1 MAEKNDLVFK
11 KIAVDIGDL
20 RVEFMGASEFLQSID
35 IASSPLHLHSK
46 HELQY
51 ILSGSLQEIVN
62 GDRLQN
68 ISGNTVLLIP
78 PNMLH
83 SNPNCEGKRFIAT
96 LALQQLPSSEAG
108 KAFSEYTYYCE
119 LFGAFREPLVFQ
131 DSIVDHYIRQLLS
144 LPDLPENRLFT
155 EDISPVMATGD
166 MADVFLPLFQTVLR
180 ELEEDK
186 DFGYEIAQ
194 TTARIIVMRLFR
206 LLNRDINAKELL
218 RGNKVLQDALRY
230 IDGHYTSDISLEE
243 LAAKCLVSKYYLSHL
258 FTKSTGK
265 SIGRYILDKRM
276 YMAKYLLS
284 STDLSVEQVSTDCGF
299 SDSAYFCRLF
309 KKETGFT
316 PTQYRKAQKSTC

>member
-1 MAEKNDLVFK
+1 MKRVYRYDEQSRHPHLLEENYFNKLNPYLVYTGAQSGIPGAQNVIHSHPFLEILFVRSGTGSIRMNEVDIPLKQGDLVVMNAGVPHQEYSNETDPLYFYFVAYD
-11 KIAVDIGDL
+11 KI
-20 RVEFMGASEFLQSID
+20 
-35 IASSPLHLHSK
+35 
-46 HELQY
+46 
-51 ILSGSLQEIVN
+51 
-62 GDRLQN
+62 
-68 ISGNTVLLIP
+68 
-78 PNMLH
+78 
-83 SNPNCEGKRFIAT
+83 
-96 LALQQLPSSEAG
+96 
-108 KAFSEYTYYCE
+108 
-119 LFGAFREPLVFQ
+119 
-131 DSIVDHYIRQLLS
+131 S

-155 EDISPVMATGD
+155 ENISPVMHTGD

-218 RGNKVLQDALRY
+218 RGNKVMQDALRY
-230 IDGHYTSDISLEE
+230 IDGHYTGDISLEE

-284 STDLSVEQVSTDCGF
+284 STDLSVEQVSLDCGF

-309 KKETGFT
+309 KKETGTT
-316 PTQYRKAQKSTC
+316 PTQYRKTEKSAD

>member
-1 MAEKNDLVFK
+1 MKRVYRYDEQSRHPHLLEENYFNKLNPYLVYTGAQSGIAGAQNVVHSHPFLEILFVRSGTGSIRLSEQDFPLQAGDLVVVNAGVPHQECSDEADPLYFYFAAYD
-11 KIAVDIGDL
+11 KIA
-20 RVEFMGASEFLQSID
+20 
-35 IASSPLHLHSK
+35 
-46 HELQY
+46 
-51 ILSGSLQEIVN
+51 
-62 GDRLQN
+62 
-68 ISGNTVLLIP
+68 
-78 PNMLH
+78 
-83 SNPNCEGKRFIAT
+83 
-96 LALQQLPSSEAG
+96 
-108 KAFSEYTYYCE
+108 
-119 LFGAFREPLVFQ
+119 
-131 DSIVDHYIRQLLS
+131 
-144 LPDLPENRLFT
+144 LPDLPENRLFRD
-155 EDISPVMATGD
+155 DICPVMHTGE
-166 MADVFLPLFQTVLR
+166 MAERFLPLFQTVLR

-206 LLNRDINAKELL
+206 LLNRDYNAKELL

-316 PTQYRKAQKSTC
+316 PTQYRKAQKNTC